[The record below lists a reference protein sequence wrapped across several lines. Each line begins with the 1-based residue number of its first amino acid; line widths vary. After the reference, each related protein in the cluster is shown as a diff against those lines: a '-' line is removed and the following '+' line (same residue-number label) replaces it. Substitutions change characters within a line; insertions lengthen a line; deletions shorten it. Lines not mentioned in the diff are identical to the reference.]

1 MTRIWNAYLAP
12 ACLCQLKLL
21 KLNLS
26 PRLWKWTKWKIRASV
41 QLFATKLWNH
51 RSDFTDLF
59 LTCFHFWITL
69 ACLQQ
74 KLQSWFLKITKKSKK
89 WEVPFHCCTC
99 VEQGGKAPRKYQSSK
114 RPGVNHIKA
123 TGFVIWSIPLP
134 PSPSSLFRKGV
145 WEEVVILTVTFLYK
159 TF

>member
-12 ACLCQLKLL
+12 ACLCQMKLL

-74 KLQSWFLKITKKSKK
+74 KLWSWFLKITKKKKVKKVRSAFSLLHVCRARGKSTGELSEQQETWCEPRQSHRFCNMKHPFASK
-89 WEVPFHCCTC
+89 PFLTF
-99 VEQGGKAPRKYQSSK
+99 Q
-114 RPGVNHIKA
+114 
-123 TGFVIWSIPLP
+123 
-134 PSPSSLFRKGV
+134 KGCMGRSCNSYSDFSV
-145 WEEVVILTVTFLYK
+145 
-159 TF
+159 